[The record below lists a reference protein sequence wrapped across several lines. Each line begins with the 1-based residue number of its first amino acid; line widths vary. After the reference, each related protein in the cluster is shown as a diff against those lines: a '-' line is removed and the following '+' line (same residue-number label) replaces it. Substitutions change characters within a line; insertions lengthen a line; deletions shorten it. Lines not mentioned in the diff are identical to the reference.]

1 MSAFAVPLS
10 ALRQLLAE
18 RFPAAARPVAD
29 VWPTGVPAVDAAAGG
44 LPRRSLTELV
54 CSAPSSGGELFIA
67 QLLALSRRQLARVAL
82 IDATD
87 NFDPQSIPPGELEH
101 LVWVRCRSV
110 TEAMGAADLC
120 AREASLDLVILDLT
134 WHGCSTRDSGAQDH
148 SSVPQPPHAPAT
160 RQHHG
165 SQTRATPDRDS
176 TISALRKIPDRT
188 WYRLQRAVEQT
199 NLVFLVLTPLRLVAS
214 AQLRLQL
221 AESHVLPRQS
231 LPRPQLV
238 SDFAVTLQRQRQA
251 ARLA

>member
-1 MSAFAVPLS
+1 MSAPGVSVS

-18 RFPAAARPVAD
+18 RFPAADRPATE
-29 VWPTGVPAVDAAAGG
+29 VWPTGVPAIDDATGG

-82 IDATD
+82 IDASD
-87 NFDPQSIPPGELEH
+87 NFDPQSIPPADLEH
-101 LVWVRCRSV
+101 LVWVRCRSL

-120 AREASLDLVILDLT
+120 AREASLDLVLLDLT
-134 WHGCSTRDSGAQDH
+134 QGA
-148 SSVPQPPHAPAT
+148 VAE
-160 RQHHG
+160 
-165 SQTRATPDRDS
+165 
-176 TISALRKIPDRT
+176 LRKIADRT

-199 NLVFLVLTPLRLVAS
+199 NLVFLTLTPLRLVAS

-221 AESHVLPRQS
+221 TASHVLPRQS

-238 SDFAVTLQRQRQA
+238 SDIAVSLQRQRHA
-251 ARLA
+251 ARSA